1 MRCKCQ
7 NVQKSRECVRVQ
19 KNVVRRRE
27 EYRAENG
34 ERSNLE
40 LTPEKNTGHDRET
53 PGWPVHLHSALS
65 FCGPFAPLT
74 APPPGRIVLRGKW
87 RPRPTAKPAAKPA
100 RRWPLS
106 GEPTRLPSDPS
117 GLTAVDLTAEF
128 GPCLLPQPLPL
139 LLSVSP
145 ASEMLGQL
153 QWKAPAT
160 KTAVATG
167 CPLQTGIPDSTV
179 PFPVHSSCLPR

>member
-53 PGWPVHLHSALS
+53 PGWPVHVHSALS

-74 APPPGRIVLRGKW
+74 ARQNRSQGQMATQTNCQASCQACK
-87 RPRPTAKPAAKPA
+87 AMA
-100 RRWPLS
+100 LS

-160 KTAVATG
+160 KRAVAIG